1 MPKQDKNLQTYSQ
14 TFSQTFRLRD
24 LIKPSF
30 DLWLISWVLGLIT
43 VVSVVGLLMVS
54 GWFLTATALA
64 GMVALG
70 SHAFNYMMPAAVI
83 RVLAMARTA
92 GRYGELMVSHNAIFS
107 LLKQL
112 RLKFFR
118 TLARKP
124 LNSQHQTL
132 QSSQQMHRLVN
143 DISTLDGFPL
153 WVVSPWLMAVI
164 MVVALTGFI
173 CLVVPATSVIWQ
185 VAFVGLMV
193 ASLAI
198 PAIMA
203 YRGITHAKQ
212 VAQTTEQRRQS
223 LLAPLTIITQ
233 LLLWQQ
239 WDKQTQDFINH
250 DDQLQKLDWKAQK
263 GRSIAMLLMQ
273 WTYYFLMVVIL
284 LAVAL
289 FYQQLDSSL
298 LTSQMTDSPYLISVP
313 ILLAVILGLFGIQE
327 IVLPLG
333 QNYLA
338 LGDSI
343 AAKQRLNELLDTH
356 QNLEDT
362 ISEEQNS
369 TKLPLPQAELTATLS
384 HVNAKM
390 PTAIVGATDVN
401 ARIRTGIPM
410 IVTGASGCGKST
422 LLQTLSN
429 ELTPQSGEILLND
442 QPWQDYDWADQLGYL
457 GQQLDIF
464 DQTLANNLRLG
475 NPKAS
480 DDDLMGVLEKVGL
493 SSWVQTQPQGLNTRL
508 GEYGT
513 AVSGG
518 QARRI
523 ALARLLLKPRKVLLL
538 DEPFAGLDSDTR
550 SHVWQAVRE
559 HQQEGL
565 LVVVSHHHD
574 WTGMGEVDRLDLGS
588 GSLD

>member
-1 MPKQDKNLQTYSQ
+1 MTNQNKNRLESKQYE
-14 TFSQTFRLRD
+14 TFRLRD

-30 DLWLISWVLGLIT
+30 DLWVIAWLLGLVT
-43 VVSVVGLLMVS
+43 VFSVVGLLMVS

-64 GMVALG
+64 GLVALG
-70 SHAFNYMMPAAVI
+70 SHTFNYMMPAAII
-83 RVLAMARTA
+83 RMLAMARTA

-107 LLKQL
+107 LLKEL

-118 TLARKP
+118 TLAGKP

-132 QSSQQMHRLVN
+132 QSSQQMHRLVS

-153 WVVSPWLMAVI
+153 WVVSPWFMAIVLTLT
-164 MVVALTGFI
+164 LTGFM
-173 CLVVPATSVIWQ
+173 LFALPTLSVVWKLII
-185 VAFVGLMV
+185 VALMII
-193 ASLAI
+193 ALAI

-203 YRGITHAKQ
+203 KRGISHAKQ
-212 VAQTTEQRRQS
+212 VAHTTEQRRQS

-233 LLLWQQ
+233 LLLWKQ
-239 WDKQTQDFINH
+239 WRNQTQDFIKH
-250 DDQLQKLDWKAQK
+250 DDHIHALDWQAQK
-263 GRSIAMLLMQ
+263 SRSRTMLLMQ
-273 WTYYFLMVVIL
+273 WSYYLLMVVIL
-284 LAVAL
+284 LSVAL
-289 FYQQLDSSL
+289 FYKQIAPSFTDYIAQNSL
-298 LTSQMTDSPYLISVP
+298 LPISVP
-313 ILLAVILGLFGIQE
+313 MLLAVILGLFGIQE
-327 IVLPLG
+327 IVIPLG

-343 AAKQRLNELLDTH
+343 ASKQRLNELLDEQHLATSTTH
-356 QNLEDT
+356 DSVKNAIALPEQNL
-362 ISEEQNS
+362 I
-369 TKLPLPQAELTATLS
+369 ATLKQ
-384 HVNAKM
+384 VNAKM
-390 PTAIVGATDVN
+390 PTAIVGATNVN
-401 ARIRTGIPM
+401 ASIHSGTPL

-429 ELTPQSGEILLND
+429 ELDPQSGEILLNGH
-442 QPWQDYDWADQLGYL
+442 PWQSYNWADQLGYL

-480 DDDLMGVLEKVGL
+480 DDALMDVLEKVGL
-493 SSWVQTQPQGLNTRL
+493 ASWVKSQPQGLQTRL

-538 DEPFAGLDSDTR
+538 DEPFAGLDATTR
-550 SHVWQAVRE
+550 THVWQAVRE
-559 HQQEGL
+559 HQKDGL
-565 LVVVSHHHD
+565 LVVVSHHHE
-574 WTGMGEVDRLDLGS
+574 WAGIGNVDRLDLGS